1 MDRYYDCCKSGACIY
16 NLSGRDIPYNPAE
29 SDSVCEENVED
40 RLVCGS
46 DKLFCGNT
54 SAEYKDMYGRTG
66 MFKRDQQFCS
76 SYRYDD
82 QHEGTTAMHMIAITF
97 IATAAGIDIKP
108 STLAIAAFLS
118 ICTAMGTPAIPVAGT
133 TMVYVV
139 MTGLGMSSELCMIGY
154 SLVLAMNY
162 LPGMA
167 VITLNVI
174 GDAATNVIV
183 SFKEKVL
190 NKDVYYK

>member
-1 MDRYYDCCKSGACIY
+1 M
-16 NLSGRDIPYNPAE
+16 
-29 SDSVCEENVED
+29 
-40 RLVCGS
+40 
-46 DKLFCGNT
+46 
-54 SAEYKDMYGRTG
+54 
-66 MFKRDQQFCS
+66 
-76 SYRYDD
+76 
-82 QHEGTTAMHMIAITF
+82 EGTTAMHMIAITF

>member
-66 MFKRDQQFCS
+66 MFKKKSAVFVLPTGMTINMN
-76 SYRYDD
+76 
-82 QHEGTTAMHMIAITF
+82 GTTAMHMIAITF

-139 MTGLGMSSELCMIGY
+139 MTGLE
-154 SLVLAMNY
+154 
-162 LPGMA
+162 
-167 VITLNVI
+167 
-174 GDAATNVIV
+174 
-183 SFKEKVL
+183 
-190 NKDVYYK
+190 

>member
-29 SDSVCEENVED
+29 SDSVCEKNVED

-66 MFKRDQQFCS
+66 MFKRNQQFCS

-82 QHEGTTAMHMIAITF
+82 QHERYDSDAYDCDYILLRQRQELI
-97 IATAAGIDIKP
+97 
-108 STLAIAAFLS
+108 LS
-118 ICTAMGTPAIPVAGT
+118 
-133 TMVYVV
+133 
-139 MTGLGMSSELCMIGY
+139 LQH
-154 SLVLAMNY
+154 
-162 LPGMA
+162 LP
-167 VITLNVI
+167 
-174 GDAATNVIV
+174 
-183 SFKEKVL
+183 
-190 NKDVYYK
+190 